1 MEVTPV
7 DSTTNRPVTDIRI
20 KDVTIFF
27 DPFEE
32 FMNKQATLNAGG
44 GVQAQKKKD
53 EKAAENVDD
62 DLVTWTG
69 KRVRGLNGSRASD
82 TKEGGGVGK
91 YLRAALADQQTRK
104 HGDEDEIVE
113 YVDDPE
119 PELSEHTR
127 KKFKSSGGF
136 GNFEGW

>member
-1 MEVTPV
+1 MEVAPV

-32 FMNKQATLNAGG
+32 FMNKQATLNAMGDS
-44 GVQAQKKKD
+44 QARKKKA
-53 EKAAENVDD
+53 EKVAENADD

-69 KRVRGLNGSRASD
+69 KRVRGLNGSSASD
-82 TKEGGGVGK
+82 TKEGAGVGK
-91 YLRAALADQQTRK
+91 YLRAALAEQQTRK
-104 HGDEDEIVE
+104 HGDEDEIIE
-113 YVDDPE
+113 YVDDPG
-119 PELSEHTR
+119 PELLEPTR